1 MGLTTF
7 LLSPCIIGLTFT
19 HVSPDSTSDQKEFV
33 DAHNAVRAEV
43 GVPPLTWNN
52 TLAAYA
58 QKYAN
63 TRIKT
68 CELEHS
74 DYNSVNYGEC
84 IAEGWEELKPKDAV
98 AAWAKEKPNYDYK
111 SNSCVNGECGH
122 YTQLIWRDT
131 KVIGCARAKC
141 RNNWM
146 FVTCNYY
153 PPGNW
158 EGMRPY

>member
-1 MGLTTF
+1 MGLTKF
-7 LLSPCIIGLTFT
+7 LMSLCII
-19 HVSPDSTSDQKEFV
+19 
-33 DAHNAVRAEV
+33 VRAEV
-43 GVPPLTWNN
+43 GVPPLTWNH

-84 IAEGWEELKPKDAV
+84 IVEGWEDLKPKDAV

-122 YTQLIWRDT
+122 YTQLVWRDT